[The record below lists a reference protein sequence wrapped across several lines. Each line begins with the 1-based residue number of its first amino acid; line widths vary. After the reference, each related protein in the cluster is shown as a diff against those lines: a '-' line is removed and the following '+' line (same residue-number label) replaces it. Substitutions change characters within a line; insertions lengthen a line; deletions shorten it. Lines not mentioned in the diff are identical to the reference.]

1 MSPDLVTRG
10 PHYLRRGDR
19 SFLPVG
25 AHYVPVVGPDWP
37 WRVGPESFDRAF
49 GEMAAH
55 GLDAVRIDLLWA
67 AIEPEPGRYDEAHLR
82 QLDRVLEA
90 ARRHGV
96 LLHPTLFIGGE
107 VGAAFWD
114 VPWRDGRHAHRDP
127 ELLEL
132 QRAHASMLARR
143 WRGHPAIVAWDLTD
157 EPPFWIFPDTT
168 DDDARAWTDVLV
180 DAIRA
185 EDPEHL
191 ITIGTSE
198 EDTGWGPF
206 RADVVA
212 DRLDFACVHPYPI
225 YHEELF
231 PDALLSTRMTLAGAF
246 ETALAA
252 GAGTPVMVH
261 EYGASNA
268 QFEPEAI
275 AAYDRLLSWSSLGR
289 GTIGF
294 FAWCWTDAEPTAFS
308 RVPYARAPH
317 ETQFGVT
324 DRTGELRPRGE
335 VLADLAATVKAIDLD
350 GLAGHGPAP
359 ATAAIVVP
367 HEWVRPFDRT
377 TYGLDDPPG
386 GPFEP
391 VERTRDPHPDALS
404 LSKGW
409 LNAYVL
415 ASRAD
420 VPVAFPR
427 EAPAGAWPDVPLLLM
442 PAPLATT
449 STTLHHVRTDFWAGA
464 QRFFDAGGTL
474 WISCSAD
481 VAIPEMETLAG
492 CRTADR
498 APLDRPSLLRFV
510 RPWGPFREGDRLEL
524 PGPPDR
530 SLRTRGV
537 RLALAGADP
546 IAVDVDDE
554 PALVVDERGPGHAV
568 TFAFPVELLLADTP
582 DAHGPDD
589 RTWGLYAGLAEL
601 AGARGP
607 TWTDDPNVVAGTL
620 LGPRGGLTVLT
631 NHAPDPVDLAL
642 HLDVDPAG
650 VFRIDRDGE
659 HDASLDAIHLEAH
672 GAAIVG
678 WET

>member
-1 MSPDLVTRG
+1 MTSDLVARG
-10 PHYLRRGDR
+10 PHYLRRADR

-25 AHYVPVVGPDWP
+25 AHYVPVEGPDWP

-49 GEMAAH
+49 AQMAAH
-55 GLDAVRIDLLWA
+55 GMDAVRIDLLWA
-67 AIEPEPGRYDEAHLR
+67 AIEPEPGRYDEAHLE

-114 VPWRDGRHAHRDP
+114 VPWRGGRHAHRDP
-127 ELLEL
+127 ELREL
-132 QRAHASMLARR
+132 QRAHAAMLARR
-143 WRGHPAIVAWDLTD
+143 WRGDPAIVAWDLTD

-168 DDDARAWTDVLV
+168 DDDARAWTDVLA

-198 EDTGWGPF
+198 EDTGWGAF

-252 GAGTPVMVH
+252 GAGKPVMVH

-275 AAYDRLLSWSSLGR
+275 AAYDRLLAWASLGR
-289 GTIGF
+289 GAIGF
-294 FAWCWTDAEPTAFS
+294 FAWCWTDAELPAFS
-308 RVPYARAPH
+308 RVPYVRAPH

-324 DRTGELRPRGE
+324 DRTGELRPRGH
-335 VLADLAATVKAIDLD
+335 VLAELAATVKAIDLD
-350 GLAGHGPAP
+350 GLAGRGPVP

-367 HEWVRPFDRT
+367 HEWVRPFDEA

-391 VERTRDPHPDALS
+391 VDRTHDPRPDPLP

-409 LNAYVL
+409 LNAFVL
-415 ASRAD
+415 ACRAD

-427 EAPAGAWPDVPLLLM
+427 EVPGGAWPEVRLLLM
-442 PAPLATT
+442 PAPLAST
-449 STTLHHVRTDFWAGA
+449 STMLHHVRTDFWGGA
-464 QRFFDAGGTL
+464 QRFFEAGGTL
-474 WISCSAD
+474 WISCSTD

-498 APLDRPSLLRFV
+498 APPDRPPILRFV
-510 RPWGPFREGDRLEL
+510 RPWGPFREGDELRL
-524 PGPPDR
+524 PAPPDR
-530 SLRTRGV
+530 SIRTRGV
-537 RLALAGADP
+537 RLALAGADAV
-546 IAVDVDDE
+546 AVDAAGE
-554 PALVVDERGPGHAV
+554 PALAVGERGPGHAV
-568 TFAFPVELLLADTP
+568 TCAYPVELLLADAP

-589 RTWGLYAGLAEL
+589 RTWGLYAGLADL

-607 TWTDDPNVVAGTL
+607 ARTDHPDVVAGTL
-620 LGPRGGLTVLT
+620 AGPRGGLTVLT
-631 NHAPDPVDLAL
+631 NHAPIPVELTL
-642 HLDVDPAG
+642 QLDADQTRAFLV
-650 VFRIDRDGE
+650 DRDGE
-659 HDASLDAIHLEAH
+659 HDAPLDGIHLDAH
-672 GAAIVG
+672 GGAIVG
-678 WET
+678 WEA